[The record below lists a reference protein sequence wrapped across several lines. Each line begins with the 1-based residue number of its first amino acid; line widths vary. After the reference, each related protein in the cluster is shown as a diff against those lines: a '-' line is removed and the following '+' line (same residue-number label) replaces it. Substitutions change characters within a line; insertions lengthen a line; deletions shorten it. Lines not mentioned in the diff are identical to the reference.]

1 MVHHPGMGA
10 TIDLEGPTPT
20 SNTMPK
26 PAAATPAEKPKAKR
40 PKKRKFSDPGRTWAK
55 TLQRYR
61 PGLVPFV
68 MTTLAERYGRP
79 VWERRLD
86 PTSELILT
94 ILTQNSADTNAE
106 VAFEALRHAYPS
118 GGEVRAHN
126 PGAGWGGI
134 GLSDGAAP
142 DWDAVERAPL
152 PELVDVIRPGGLANQ
167 KAPRIQATLS
177 RIREERGD
185 HSLEFLGEMSALD
198 ARAWLTT
205 IDGIGKKT
213 ASVLLL
219 FSFGLPLMPVD
230 RHVERVALRV
240 GLIPKKASADDAHD
254 LFLGLLEPDEMHEA
268 HVNLI
273 QHGRKICHAQR
284 PACGECP
291 LRPRCRYVDPKAP

>member
-1 MVHHPGMGA
+1 M
-10 TIDLEGPTPT
+10 TPPPVRT
-20 SNTMPK
+20 APPK
-26 PAAATPAEKPKAKR
+26 PKPKRPR
-40 PKKRKFSDPGRTWAK
+40 PKKRHFSNPGRTWAK
-55 TLQRYR
+55 TLERLR

-68 MTTLAERYGRP
+68 MDELAGLYGHP

-106 VAFEALRHAYPS
+106 VAFEALRQAYPS

-126 PGAGWGGI
+126 PGAGWGGD
-134 GLSDGAAP
+134 GLADGSAP
-142 DWDAVERAPL
+142 DWDAIEHAPL

-167 KAPRIQATLS
+167 KAPRIQATLA
-177 RIREERGD
+177 RIRAERGD
-185 HSLEFLGEMSALD
+185 HSLEFLGELSAAD
-198 ARAWLTT
+198 ARDWLTT
-205 IDGIGKKT
+205 FDGIGKKT

-230 RHVERVALRV
+230 RHVARVSHRV

-254 LFLGLLEPDEMHEA
+254 LYLGLLEPDQMHEA

-273 QHGRKICHAQR
+273 QHGRKVCHAR
-284 PACGECP
+284 KPDCGACP
-291 LRPRCRYVDPKAP
+291 LRPRCRFVDPKAP

>member
-1 MVHHPGMGA
+1 VAAGSS
-10 TIDLEGPTPT
+10 TPDRRRR
-20 SNTMPK
+20 
-26 PAAATPAEKPKAKR
+26 R
-40 PKKRKFSDPGRTWAK
+40 PKKRHFSNPGRTWAK
-55 TLQRYR
+55 TLERLR

-68 MTTLAERYGRP
+68 LDELAGLYGHP

-106 VAFEALRHAYPS
+106 VAFEALRRAYPS

-126 PGAGWGGI
+126 PGAGWGGE
-134 GLSDGAAP
+134 GLADGSAP
-142 DWDAVERAPL
+142 DWDAVEHAPL

-167 KAPRIQATLS
+167 KAPRIQATLAY
-177 RIREERGD
+177 IRDARGD
-185 HSLEFLGEMSALD
+185 HSLEFLGDLSAAA
-198 ARAWLTT
+198 ARDWLTA

-230 RHVERVALRV
+230 RHVERVSHRV
-240 GLIPKKASADDAHD
+240 GLIPKKASADEAHD
-254 LFLGLLEPDEMHEA
+254 LYLGLLEADQMHEA

-273 QHGRKICHAQR
+273 QHGRKVCHARR
-284 PACGECP
+284 PDCGACP
-291 LRPRCRYVDPKAP
+291 LRPRCRFVDPKAP

>member
-1 MVHHPGMGA
+1 MAAGSS
-10 TIDLEGPTPT
+10 TPDRRRR
-20 SNTMPK
+20 
-26 PAAATPAEKPKAKR
+26 R
-40 PKKRKFSDPGRTWAK
+40 PKKRHFSNPGRTWAK
-55 TLQRYR
+55 TLERLR

-68 MTTLAERYGRP
+68 LDELAGLYGHP

-106 VAFEALRHAYPS
+106 VAFEALRQAYPS

-126 PGAGWGGI
+126 PGAGWGGE
-134 GLSDGAAP
+134 GLADGSAP
-142 DWDAVERAPL
+142 DWDAVEHAPL

-167 KAPRIQATLS
+167 KAPRIQATLAY
-177 RIREERGD
+177 IRDARGD
-185 HSLEFLGEMSALD
+185 HSLEFLGDLSAAA
-198 ARAWLTT
+198 ARDWLTA

-230 RHVERVALRV
+230 RHVERVSHRV
-240 GLIPKKASADDAHD
+240 GLIPKKASADEAHD
-254 LFLGLLEPDEMHEA
+254 LYLGLLEADQMHEA

-273 QHGRKICHAQR
+273 QHGRKVCHARR
-284 PACGECP
+284 PDCGACP
-291 LRPRCRYVDPKAP
+291 LRTRCRFVDPKAP

>member
-1 MVHHPGMGA
+1 VAAGSS
-10 TIDLEGPTPT
+10 TPDRRRR
-20 SNTMPK
+20 
-26 PAAATPAEKPKAKR
+26 R
-40 PKKRKFSDPGRTWAK
+40 PKKRHFSNPGRTWAK
-55 TLQRYR
+55 TLERLR

-68 MTTLAERYGRP
+68 LDELAGLYGHP

-106 VAFEALRHAYPS
+106 VAFEALRQAYPS

-126 PGAGWGGI
+126 PGAGWGGE
-134 GLSDGAAP
+134 GLADGSAP
-142 DWDAVERAPL
+142 DWEAVEHAPL

-167 KAPRIQATLS
+167 KAPRIQATLAY
-177 RIREERGD
+177 IRDARGD
-185 HSLEFLGEMSALD
+185 HSLEFLGDLSAAA
-198 ARAWLTT
+198 ARDWLTA

-230 RHVERVALRV
+230 RHVERVSHRV
-240 GLIPKKASADDAHD
+240 GLIPKKASADEAHD
-254 LFLGLLEPDEMHEA
+254 LYLGLLEADQMHEA

-273 QHGRKICHAQR
+273 QHGRKVCHARR
-284 PACGECP
+284 PDCGACP
-291 LRPRCRYVDPKAP
+291 LRPRCRFVDPKAP

>member
-1 MVHHPGMGA
+1 MSTLARDTGSE
-10 TIDLEGPTPT
+10 TGPPA
-20 SNTMPK
+20 PK
-26 PAAATPAEKPKAKR
+26 PRPKR
-40 PKKRKFSDPGRTWAK
+40 PKKRHFSNPGRTWAK
-55 TLQRYR
+55 TLERLR

-68 MTTLAERYGRP
+68 MDELAGLYGHP
-79 VWERRLD
+79 TWERRLD

-126 PGAGWGGI
+126 PGAGWGGD
-134 GLSDGAAP
+134 GLADGSAP
-142 DWDAVERAPL
+142 DWDAVQHAPL
-152 PELVDVIRPGGLANQ
+152 PELVEVIRPGGLANQ
-167 KAPRIQATLS
+167 KAPRIQATLAYIHE
-177 RIREERGD
+177 RRGD
-185 HSLEFLGEMSALD
+185 HSLEFLGEMTAAD
-198 ARAWLTT
+198 ARDWLVA

-230 RHVERVALRV
+230 RHVERVSHRV

-254 LFLGLLEPDEMHEA
+254 LYLGLLEPDEMHEA

-273 QHGRKICHAQR
+273 QHGRKVCHAR
-284 PACGECP
+284 KPDCAACP
-291 LRPRCRYVDPKAP
+291 LRPRCRFVDPKAP